1 MYIVL
6 NYKLDFKKDINEEN
20 YYEISVNSDKKITLD
35 SYDIVK
41 LNNMVKENY
50 SLGDDIHVYCI
61 NENSIQKRIN
71 EIQNKIIYKFQIKS
85 EVEFKVLKE
94 SSKHKNLNNFM
105 IYKFCST
112 IETLIVQNKWEQC
125 VNGLIETLDFKT
137 LLDISNYLRDL
148 PKNSQNMS
156 ILNETSE
163 KIEEKALIKSFD
175 KNSIKMSDIIKL
187 LDNNKNNESLIISR
201 LKIHI
206 YSSYLNLNS
215 LEDEI
220 KLLSNLKNKNL
231 LNVLCEDYAN
241 KLIISQSSSEIE
253 RKEIFKKSEYI
264 FGLLI
269 NFLEEN
275 SFDSFNI
282 KEKYNFL
289 VKQNK
294 RLIF

>member
-6 NYKLDFKKDINEEN
+6 NYKLNFEKEKNEEN
-20 YYEISVNSDKKITLD
+20 YYEISIKSDKKVTLD
-35 SYDIVK
+35 SYDIVE
-41 LNNMVKENY
+41 LNNMVKQNY

-61 NENSIQKRIN
+61 DENSIQKRIN
-71 EIQNKIIYKFQIKS
+71 EIQNKTIYKFQIKS

-112 IETLIVQNKWEQC
+112 IEELIIQNKWEKC

-148 PKNSQNMS
+148 PKNSQNIS
-156 ILNETSE
+156 IINEAIE

-175 KNSIKMSDIIKL
+175 KNPIKIQDIIRL
-187 LDNNKNNESLIISR
+187 LDDNKNNESLIISR

-206 YSSYLNLNS
+206 YSSCLNLSN

-220 KLLSNLKNKNL
+220 QVLSNLKNKNL
-231 LNVLCEDYAN
+231 LNSLSEDYAN
-241 KLIISQSSSEIE
+241 KLIISRYSSDIE
-253 RKEIFKKSEYI
+253 KKDMLKKSENI
-264 FGLLI
+264 FNLII

-275 SFDSFNI
+275 AFDSFKI
-282 KEKYNFL
+282 KEKYDFL
-289 VKQNK
+289 LKQNK